1 MSRGQMRHLSK
12 PLKTFCVF
20 HRFFALPSN
29 WLASLCVSVHGMPGC
44 REGKTGR
51 RGSWIEMWL
60 CCCQALPHE
69 LPFSFSTR
77 TERRSVKGVEEE
89 EGGGRGGR
97 RRRREGEGERES
109 ERDTLH
115 LSSSGLIGVAKPIH
129 ISSGVPIT
137 QTPYTKPPLLLHH
150 PPTPSSPPVSCQ
162 SSAACTSC
170 RCFELRASS
179 SWIMGAVMT
188 LSQGL

>member
-1 MSRGQMRHLSK
+1 MRHLSK

-20 HRFFALPSN
+20 HRFFAPRSN
-29 WLASLCVSVHGMPGC
+29 WLAGLCVSVHGMPGC
-44 REGKTGR
+44 REGKIGR

-77 TERRSVKGVEEE
+77 TERRSVKGGW
-89 EGGGRGGR
+89 GGGRMKKR
-97 RRRREGEGERES
+97 KGERERGS

-137 QTPYTKPPLLLHH
+137 QTPYTKPPLLLLLLIPCILPIKH
-150 PPTPSSPPVSCQ
+150 SLSKLPV
-162 SSAACTSC
+162 
-170 RCFELRASS
+170 FRAESFI
-179 SWIMGAVMT
+179 IMDGSGNDS
-188 LSQGL
+188 LSQRL